1 MSDHVQLSLS
11 SDDSAPIRV
20 SLRGTNAGRPT
31 IAVLMDYMTQFVGS
45 YEAQFRDAFHLK
57 CREYDLNLLLVYGGM
72 VDQPYFGTEASV
84 GMFDLVQ
91 PTNVD
96 GVVLISSSIG
106 SQCGV
111 ERLRQFAEKY
121 HAMPACSVGLEISG
135 IPSIVVDNRGGME
148 AVVEHVIGDHGHRRV
163 LFLGGPTENP
173 EAQLRLQAYLDV
185 LKRHDLVADPALM
198 KVGNFLARPAQLA
211 MEEVLAQDLAF
222 DAVIAA
228 NDGMALS
235 AIQVLLQHGRR
246 VPRDVVVTG
255 FDNLVAA
262 GLGNPPL
269 TTVAQPFEAM
279 ADQAIRVLLD
289 QRAGTEVKAYCA
301 FPTDLVVRRSCGCD
315 RRIQRRTPAKSEKS
329 SVNAAEYLR
338 RHSQTFSLEI
348 ADRMGIRVQHTE
360 LDATRLMAA
369 LQSEFD
375 GGKDAFI
382 RVVEEILEETGDDRA
397 HCRALQNALAYLREN
412 LRFLA
417 TPEIEDLWHDA
428 RDRILVTFVRG
439 QTHHRVDLDDS
450 YWRLIEAGEKL
461 SHAFDLAALKARL
474 IEVLPRLR
482 IPTAFLAQYI
492 ESAAD
497 ELEALIC
504 LVDGQV
510 RELPAARYPA
520 RELYPRMA
528 RPESRHTA
536 LVFPVDGKDRHVGV
550 AIFEYFGQAVGQQLL
565 RNQICA
571 ALASI
576 RLHHEMVEQK
586 MQNERNIQ
594 ERAATLKRMQSLS
607 VLAGGVAHDL
617 NNALGPLVAL
627 PDVILSDL
635 EEAGLMESLP
645 NLRAD
650 VDSIKASAL
659 RAAQTIKDL
668 LTLGRQGRTR
678 KDPLDIAQIVAGA
691 LEGESLRFM
700 NEANP
705 QVKVT
710 VDVPPNPIVVRA
722 SEAHLARAISNL
734 VRNAVEAISGEGEVA
749 VKLRRVRLTKPF
761 SGYETVDPGEYAAVS
776 VTDSGSGIP
785 EHDLSRIF
793 EPFFS
798 RKRVGE
804 QSGSGLGLAIVHGVV
819 KEHEGF
825 VDVASTIGAG
835 TTFTLY
841 FPCSKGLLQTGEYH
855 SIAPRG
861 QARILMVD
869 DEAIQLRTGCR
880 ILQHLG
886 YQVDTLASGQEAHAR
901 FVRAAASGQSPY
913 DLLILDMILGE
924 DRDGLAIFE
933 EIQRLFPA
941 QKAIVASGHAPTERA
956 ELAMRKGLAWL
967 AKPYTHE
974 ALAQAVHAALSPGA
988 SKA

>member
-1 MSDHVQLSLS
+1 MSNYVQLPAS
-11 SDDSAPIRV
+11 SDDSAPIHIGHH
-20 SLRGTNAGRPT
+20 GTNSARPT

-57 CREYDLNLLLVYGGM
+57 CRELDLNLLLVYGGM
-72 VDQPYFGTEASV
+72 VDQPYFGSDSS
-84 GMFDLVQ
+84 GIFDLVQ

-96 GVVLISSSIG
+96 GVIIMSSSTG
-106 SQCGV
+106 SQCGP

-121 HAMPACSVGLEISG
+121 QGMPVCSVGLELPG
-135 IPSIVVDNRGGME
+135 IPSIVVDNRQGME
-148 AVVEHVIGDHGHRRV
+148 AIVEHVIGDHGHRRV
-163 LFLGGPTENP
+163 LFLGGPSENP
-173 EAQLRLQAYLDV
+173 EAKLRLQAYLDV

-198 KVGNFLARPAQLA
+198 KVGDFIPRLAHIV
-211 MEEVLAQDLAF
+211 MEEVLAQGLAF
-222 DAVIAA
+222 DALIAA
-228 NDGMALS
+228 NDGMALA
-235 AIQVLLQHGRR
+235 AIHVLLQHGYR
-246 VPRDVVVTG
+246 VPRDVAVTG

-279 ADQAIRVLLD
+279 ADLALRVLLD
-289 QRAGTEVKAYCA
+289 QRAGKEVKACYP

-315 RRIQRRTPAKSEKS
+315 RRIQGRTPVESKKS
-329 SVNAAEYLR
+329 SVSSAEYLR
-338 RHSQTFSLEI
+338 RHSQTFAREI
-348 ADRMGIRVQHTE
+348 ADRMGVRVQHTE
-360 LDATRLMAA
+360 HDATRLIAG

-375 GGKDAFI
+375 GSKDAFL
-382 RVVEEILEETGDDRA
+382 RVVEEILEETGDDRE

-439 QTHHRVDLDDS
+439 QTHHRVDLDES
-450 YWRLIEAGEKL
+450 YWRLIEAGEQL
-461 SHAFDLAALKARL
+461 SHALDLETLKARL
-474 IEVLPRLR
+474 ITALPRLR
-482 IPTAFLAQYI
+482 IPTAFLARPV

-497 ELEALIC
+497 ELESFVCMI
-504 LVDGQV
+504 DGQV
-510 RELPAARYPA
+510 RDLPAARYPA
-520 RELYPRMA
+520 RELFPKMS
-528 RPESRHTA
+528 RPERRHSA
-536 LVFPVDGKDRHVGV
+536 LVFSLDGKDRHVGV
-550 AIFEYFGQAVGQQLL
+550 AIFEYNGRAVGQQLL

-576 RLHHEMVEQK
+576 QLHQEMVEQK

-635 EEAGLMESLP
+635 EEAGVMESLP

-650 VDSIKASAL
+650 VESIKASAL

-678 KDPLDIAQIVAGA
+678 KDPLDIVQVVAGA
-691 LEGESLRFM
+691 LDGESLRAM
-700 NEANP
+700 NDLNP
-705 QVKVT
+705 RVKVT
-710 VDVPPNPIVVRA
+710 VEVPQSPLVVRA
-722 SEAHLARAISNL
+722 SESHLVRAISNL
-734 VRNAVEAISGEGEVA
+734 VRNAVEAITNDGEVV
-749 VKLRRVRLTKPF
+749 VKLRRVRLGKPY

-776 VTDSGSGIP
+776 VSDSGSGIP

-793 EPFFS
+793 EPFFT

-841 FPCSKGLLQTGEYH
+841 FPCSKGLLQTGEYCA
-855 SIAPRG
+855 IAPRG

-869 DEAIQLRTGCR
+869 DEAIQLRMGCR

-886 YQVDTLASGQEAHAR
+886 YQVDTLASGEQAHAR
-901 FVRAAASGQSPY
+901 FVRAATAGQSPY
-913 DLLILDMILGE
+913 DLLILDMVLGE

-941 QKAIVASGHAPTERA
+941 QRAIVASGHAPTERA

-974 ALAQAVHAALSPGA
+974 ALAQAVHTALLSGTR
-988 SKA
+988 KT

>member
-1 MSDHVQLSLS
+1 MSDHPQLPLS
-11 SDDSAPIRV
+11 SDDSAPIHIGHR
-20 SLRGTNAGRPT
+20 SSNAARPT

-57 CREYDLNLLLVYGGM
+57 CREYDLNLFLVYGGM
-72 VDQPYFGTEASV
+72 VDEPYFGSSASV

-91 PTNVD
+91 PSNID
-96 GVVLISSSIG
+96 GVILMSSSIG
-106 SQCGV
+106 SQCGAD
-111 ERLRQFAEKY
+111 RLRQFAEKY
-121 HAMPACSVGLEISG
+121 HAMSACSVGLAVPG

-148 AVVEHVIGDHGHRRV
+148 AMIEHVIRDHGHRRV

-173 EAQLRLQAYLDV
+173 EAQLRLQAYLNV

-198 KVGNFLARPAQLA
+198 KVGNFIPRGAQLA
-211 MEEVLAQDLAF
+211 MEEVLAQGLVF
-222 DAVIAA
+222 DAVVAA
-228 NDGMALS
+228 NDSMALS
-235 AIQVLLQHGRR
+235 AIYVLLQHGRR
-246 VPRDVVVTG
+246 VPRDMVVTG

-279 ADQAIRVLLD
+279 ADQAIRILLD
-289 QRAGTEVKAYCA
+289 RQAGAEVRALYE

-315 RRIQRRTPAKSEKS
+315 RRIQRRAPAKSEKS
-329 SVNAAEYLR
+329 SVSAAEYLR
-338 RHSQTFSLEI
+338 RHGQVFSRDI
-348 ADRMGIRVQHTE
+348 ADRMGVRIQHAE
-360 LDATRLMAA
+360 HDATRLVTA

-375 GGKDAFI
+375 GQKDAFI
-382 RVVEEILEETGDDRA
+382 RAVEEILEETGDDRS
-397 HCRALQNALAYLREN
+397 HCRALESALAYLREN

-417 TPEIEDLWHDA
+417 SPEIEDLWHDA

-439 QTHHRVDLDDS
+439 QTHHRVDLNDS
-450 YWRLIEAGEKL
+450 YWRLIEAGEQL
-461 SHAFDLAALKARL
+461 SYVFDLASLKTRL

-482 IPTAFLAQYI
+482 IPTAFVSQYI
-492 ESAAD
+492 EGTAD

-504 LVDGQV
+504 LVDGHV

-520 RELYPRMA
+520 RELFPAMA
-528 RPESRHTA
+528 RPDRRHTA

-650 VDSIKASAL
+650 VESIKASAL

-678 KDPLDIAQIVAGA
+678 KDPLDIVQIVAGA
-691 LEGESLRFM
+691 AQGESLRFM
-700 NEANP
+700 NELNP
-705 QVKVT
+705 QVHVT
-710 VDVPPNPIVVRA
+710 VDVPQNPLVVRA
-722 SEAHLARAISNL
+722 SESHLVRAISNL
-734 VRNAVEAISGEGEVA
+734 IRNAVEAISGGGEVA
-749 VKLRRVRLTKPF
+749 VKLRRVRLVKPY
-761 SGYETVDPGEYAAVS
+761 SGYETVDPGDYAAVS
-776 VTDSGSGIP
+776 VTDSGSGISD
-785 EHDLSRIF
+785 HDLSRIF

-825 VDVASTIGAG
+825 VDVASTLGAG

-841 FPCSKGLLQTGEYH
+841 FPCSKGLLQTGEYCAI
-855 SIAPRG
+855 SPRG

-869 DEAIQLRTGCR
+869 DEAVQLRTGSR

-886 YQVDTLASGQEAHAR
+886 YQVDTLASGEQAHAR
-901 FVRAAASGQSPY
+901 FVRAAALGPSPY
-913 DLLILDMILGE
+913 DLLILDMVLGE

-974 ALAQAVHAALSPGA
+974 ALAQAVHAALLPDA
-988 SKA
+988 AK

>member
-1 MSDHVQLSLS
+1 MSNYVQLPAS
-11 SDDSAPIRV
+11 SDDSAPIHIGH
-20 SLRGTNAGRPT
+20 RGTNAERPT
-31 IAVLMDYMTQFVGS
+31 VAVLMDYMTQFVGS

-72 VDQPYFGTEASV
+72 VDEPYFGSDASV
-84 GMFDLVQ
+84 GMFDLMQ

-96 GVVLISSSIG
+96 GVILMSSSIG
-106 SQCGV
+106 SQCGAD
-111 ERLRQFAEKY
+111 RLCRFAEKY
-121 HAMPACSVGLEISG
+121 HAMPACSVGLEIPG

-148 AVVEHVIGDHGHRRV
+148 AIIEHVIRDHGHKRV

-173 EAQLRLQAYLDV
+173 EAQLRLQAYLNV
-185 LKRHDLVADPALM
+185 LKRHDLAADPALM
-198 KVGNFLARPAQLA
+198 KVGNFVARGAQVA
-211 MEEVLAQDLAF
+211 VEEVLAHGLVF

-235 AIQVLLQHGRR
+235 AIHVLLQHGYR
-246 VPRDVVVTG
+246 VPRDVAITG

-279 ADQAIRVLLD
+279 ADQALRVLLD
-289 QRAGTEVKAYCA
+289 LRAGAEVKALYE

-315 RRIQRRTPAKSEKS
+315 RRIQGRTPTQSEKS
-329 SVNAAEYLR
+329 SVSAAEYLR
-338 RHSQTFSLEI
+338 RYSQTFAREI
-348 ADRMGIRVQHTE
+348 ADRMGVRVQHTE
-360 LDATRLMAA
+360 HDATRLIAA

-375 GGKDAFI
+375 GSKDAFI
-382 RVVEEILEETGDDRA
+382 RVVEEILEETGDDRE

-450 YWRLIEAGEKL
+450 YWRLIEAGEQL
-461 SHAFDLAALKARL
+461 SHAFELESLKARL

-482 IPTAFLAQYI
+482 LPTAFFARTI
-492 ESAAD
+492 DGAVD
-497 ELEALIC
+497 ELESFVC
-504 LVDGQV
+504 MVDGQV
-510 RELPAARYPA
+510 RALPAMKYPA
-520 RELYPRMA
+520 RELFPKMA
-528 RPESRHTA
+528 RPERRHSA
-536 LVFPVDGKDRHVGV
+536 LVFPLDGKDRHVGV
-550 AIFEYFGQAVGQQLL
+550 AIFEYHGRAVGQQLL

-576 RLHHEMVEQK
+576 QLHHEMVEQK

-635 EEAGLMESLP
+635 EEAGLMQSLP

-650 VDSIKASAL
+650 VESIKASAL

-668 LTLGRQGRTR
+668 LTLGRQGRTK
-678 KDPLDIAQIVAGA
+678 KDPLDIAQVVADA
-691 LEGESLRFM
+691 LKGESLRSM
-700 NEANP
+700 NELNP
-705 QVKVT
+705 TVRVT
-710 VDVPPNPIVVRA
+710 VDVPANPIVVRA
-722 SEAHLARAISNL
+722 SEAHLVRALGNL
-734 VRNAVEAISGEGEVA
+734 VRNAVEAISGDGEVV
-749 VKLRRVRLTKPF
+749 VKLRRVRLGKPF
-761 SGYETVDPGEYAAVS
+761 SGYETIDPGDYAAVT

-804 QSGSGLGLAIVHGVV
+804 HSGSGLGLAIVHGVV

-825 VDVASTIGAG
+825 VDVTSTIGAG

-886 YQVDTLASGQEAHAR
+886 YHVDTLESGAQAHAR

-974 ALAQAVHAALSPGA
+974 ALAQAVHAALLSGP
-988 SKA
+988 SKV